1 MAASVPAVERQM
13 KQSPLLAEVEARAQ
27 QLPGLATTGLEAISF
42 LSSGTKAP
50 VGWKARKLAEIEA
63 AKKPAGI
70 VRFTFVDPL
79 ASLVNAVQE

>member
-13 KQSPLLAEVEARAQ
+13 KHSPLLAEVEVRSQ
-27 QLPGLATTGLEAISF
+27 QLPELATTGLEAISF

-50 VGWKARKLAEIEA
+50 MGWKGRKLAEIEA
-63 AKKPAGI
+63 ARKPAGI

-79 ASLVNAVQE
+79 AALVNAVQE